1 MASVWAA
8 RIQGTRGFEKLV
20 AVKTILPHLADDPH
34 FETMFLDEARI
45 ASEIVHPNIAQVFDL
60 GDQDGVLYLVCE
72 WIDGESLAMLRR
84 RVEERGEQI
93 PVPIALHIMADVC
106 AGLHAAH
113 ELCDATGQALKVV
126 HRDVSPQNIVI
137 SDAGAVKVID
147 FGVAK
152 ALNRALG
159 ETVAGG
165 LKGKVQYMAPEQA
178 RNLSIDRRADL
189 WSVGAVLYHLL
200 TGRVPYEADSP
211 LAVLSMLL
219 SEEPPPPLPSHVPSA
234 VAELVMR
241 ALKPDPADRFQSAA
255 EMQVAIVMALRD
267 VSMPVTD
274 AVIADYVRKY
284 LGAQAIQRHKVVSD
298 ALEAAN
304 QGPAS
309 HQDLTLVEYVTRV
322 EEMATRADRGPPE
335 MEQHE
340 AVGVRHVMQLP
351 PVHAPQIRQAP
362 PAPVQPVEEPEPVP
376 LVRRSKPDW
385 TQSDPEI
392 DRGLNEL
399 RSLVLHTLPESVI
412 PPPMAPP
419 EEPASE
425 PAPTS
430 ASPNTKSS
438 SKTIGFI
445 VVVALLC
452 IGAALAWPTW
462 RRMLEAR
469 STATST
475 PQQPSAAPSVVEP
488 PEPPVIQS
496 APIPT
501 VSVSAASVA
510 SSAPPAPAPE
520 PPDAGRPPRSHP
532 RPGSTVPLPPP
543 GWESLPSVT
552 LDPDTPENKDPEPG
566 TPAPA
571 PTKSK

>member
-84 RVEERGEQI
+84 KVEERGEQI
-93 PVPIALHIMADVC
+93 PVPIALHIMANVC

-113 ELCDATGQALKVV
+113 ELCDASGQALKVV

-178 RNLSIDRRADL
+178 RNLGIDRRADL

-200 TGRVPYEADSP
+200 AGRVPYEADSP

-219 SEEPPPPLPSHVPSA
+219 SEEPPPPLPRHVPGA
-234 VAELVMR
+234 VTELVMR
-241 ALKPDPADRFQSAA
+241 ALKPDPAERFQSAA

-274 AVIADYVRKY
+274 AVLADYVRKY
-284 LGAQAIQRHKVVSD
+284 LGAQAVHRHKVVSE

-304 QGPAS
+304 QAPLDR
-309 HQDLTLVEYVTRV
+309 QDLTLVEYVTQV
-322 EEMATRADRGPPE
+322 EEMVTRADVPPPATE
-335 MEQHE
+335 NHGTAGM
-340 AVGVRHVMQLP
+340 RHVVMHDLP
-351 PVHAPQIRQAP
+351 PVRPPKIREVP
-362 PAPVQPVEEPEPVP
+362 PAPKPVEEPEPVP

-385 TQSDPEI
+385 SQSDPEI

-399 RSLVLHTLPESVI
+399 RSIVLHTLPASVA
-412 PPPMAPP
+412 PPPLSPP
-419 EEPASE
+419 EEPKEEA
-425 PAPTS
+425 APKAKSGSRVFGVIAVVVLLCVGAAFAWHAWQGKVEAPGTS
-430 ASPNTKSS
+430 ASPPQASS
-438 SKTIGFI
+438 
-445 VVVALLC
+445 
-452 IGAALAWPTW
+452 
-462 RRMLEAR
+462 
-469 STATST
+469 
-475 PQQPSAAPSVVEP
+475 APSVIAP
-488 PEPPVIQS
+488 PEPPATQS
-496 APIPT
+496 APVPT
-501 VSVSAASVA
+501 ASESAAAVA
-510 SSAPPAPAPE
+510 SSAPPVPTPE
-520 PPDAGRPPRSHP
+520 PPDTNLPRPRNHT

-552 LDPDTPENKDPEPG
+552 LDPDTPETKDTGTDLP

-571 PTKSK
+571 TSK